1 MGSVVVALGVSC
13 SMTGGILLDQG
24 LNPWLL
30 HWQADPI
37 PLSHQWSLLIYF
49 LSFVLAQFENFFFF
63 CLIYH
68 LDPMVV
74 KKPDR
79 HPMGILSSTS
89 SFPVTPSPQYPRCLH
104 TCIAWSSENVHAE
117 GPFFHPYYFQRKI
130 LTQKPAAYF
139 NWGSGTAACSVL
151 PVKPKVPCLY
161 FLLTKDHRDP
171 IYLHFCTSLS
181 LNSSPHFKFETVS
194 RDRTLWVDTQQVFGW
209 E

>member
-24 LNPWLL
+24 LNPCLL

-89 SFPVTPSPQYPRCLH
+89 SFPVTPTPQYPRCLH

-117 GPFFHPYYFQRKI
+117 GPFFHPYYFQRKFSHKKLLHI
-130 LTQKPAAYF
+130 LIGEVAWLLVPFCQWSLRY
-139 NWGSGTAACSVL
+139 
-151 PVKPKVPCLY
+151 PVY
-161 FLLTKDHRDP
+161 
-171 IYLHFCTSLS
+171 TS
-181 LNSSPHFKFETVS
+181 SSPKIIQIQFIFTFARRFFEHQS
-194 RDRTLWVDTQQVFGW
+194 SL
-209 E
+209 